1 MNKDTKEKWVAALRG
16 GKYKQ
21 CQGEL
26 KDASGAHCCLGV
38 LLETQG
44 WKETTSTT
52 VSTNQDK
59 FTFSNY
65 VSQEGVINREE
76 NELDEYTSEAF
87 GLNRQ
92 QQVRLMN
99 LNDDKGWSFNL
110 IARWIEDHL

>member
-1 MNKDTKEKWVAALRG
+1 MNKDTKEKWVAALRSG
-16 GKYKQ
+16 EYKQ

-26 KDASGAHCCLGV
+26 KDSIGAHCCLGV

-44 WKETTSTT
+44 WKETTFYK
-52 VSTNQDK
+52 DK
-59 FTFSNY
+59 SVFSNY
-65 VSQEGVINREE
+65 VSPKGVFNMEE

>member
-1 MNKDTKEKWVAALRG
+1 MKKDTKEKWVAALRSG
-16 GKYKQ
+16 EYRQ

-26 KDASGAHCCLGV
+26 KDAIGAHCCLGV

-44 WKETTSTT
+44 WKENKSE
-52 VSTNQDK
+52 SDK
-59 FTFSNY
+59 SVFSNY
-65 VSQEGVINREE
+65 VSPKGVFNMEE

>member
-1 MNKDTKEKWVAALRG
+1 MKEKWIAALRG

-44 WKETTSTT
+44 WKETS
-52 VSTNQDK
+52 VIRRNN
-59 FTFSNY
+59 FFSNY

-92 QQVRLMN
+92 QQVKLMK

>member
-1 MNKDTKEKWVAALRG
+1 MKKEMKEKWIAALRG

-26 KDASGAHCCLGV
+26 KDDSGRHCCLGV

-44 WKETTSTT
+44 WKSIKSIQE
-52 VSTNQDK
+52 DK

-76 NELDEYTSEAF
+76 NELDQLTSEAF

-92 QQVRLMN
+92 QQVRLMK

>member
-1 MNKDTKEKWVAALRG
+1 MKKDTKEKWVAALRSG
-16 GKYKQ
+16 EYKQ

-44 WKETTSTT
+44 WKETPYYKNKSI
-52 VSTNQDK
+52 
-59 FTFSNY
+59 FTYYMS
-65 VSQEGVINREE
+65 SEGVINNEE
-76 NELDEYTSEAF
+76 NELDEYTADRF

-92 QQVRLMN
+92 HQVKLMK
-99 LNDDKGWSFNL
+99 LNDDTGWSFNL

>member
-1 MNKDTKEKWVAALRG
+1 MNKDTKEKWVAALRSG
-16 GKYKQ
+16 EYKQ

-26 KDASGAHCCLGV
+26 KDSIGAHCCLGV
-38 LLETQG
+38 LLETHG
-44 WKETTSTT
+44 WKENKSE
-52 VSTNQDK
+52 SDK
-59 FTFSNY
+59 SIFSNY
-65 VSQEGVINREE
+65 VSPKGVFNMEE